1 MELRPLLV
9 VLFLWIIAWVNA
21 TPVSAEVL
29 CANWN
34 TRDFLGSA
42 DLAGISRCLIKN
54 QNRQH
59 KDVKTPL
66 HYAAAFSVAH
76 VVKVLLKTGANPNA
90 RDKTGLTP
98 LHWAALF
105 STDPYVVKSLLD
117 AGADLTARDNAGKT
131 PSYYAK
137 KNVALKGTKLH
148 QQLEQVSCANWNT
161 RGFFKCARVEDISRC
176 LEVGSKVTAEN
187 KNGWT
192 PLHIAAGW
200 NKLPAVVTFLIKAGA
215 NLNAQDEFGWTPLHW
230 ATALNKNPAIVKAL
244 LSAGA
249 DRYTKNMAGETPQDY
264 TNENIALKGTEVCN
278 RLDEERLKP
287 PKLRKKLKREMKATL
302 TAPVIVPCEGW
313 NTLKFFKHARVADL
327 SRCLK
332 TKTLDARDEKG
343 RTPLHIAARHSKK
356 PVIITALIKAGAKV
370 SARTNQGFTPLH
382 VAAANNNTPVIVK
395 TLLRAGAK
403 LNARTQIG
411 WTPLHMAANNKITA
425 ALLDAGAKVNAR
437 TVKGWTRLHMIAEIG
452 KTPADVTTLVKAGAD
467 PNARDEKGLT
477 PLHYAARHSY
487 YPVILT
493 TLIKAG
499 AKVSLKANHGLT
511 PLHVAAALSKTP
523 AVVVVLLDAG
533 ANPMARDKSGK
544 TSWDYAKENPILK
557 GTEVYWRL
565 NDARFK

>member
-1 MELRPLLV
+1 MRPLLV
-9 VLFLWIIAWVNA
+9 VLFLWVVAWVNA
-21 TPVSAEVL
+21 TPASAEVL

-34 TRDFLGSA
+34 TREFLGSA
-42 DLAGISRCLIKN
+42 DLAGISRCLLIN
-54 QNRQH
+54 QNRKQ
-59 KDVKTPL
+59 KGVKTPL
-66 HYAAAFSVAH
+66 HYAAAFSVSH

-117 AGADLTARDNAGKT
+117 AGADLAARDNAGNT
-131 PSYYAK
+131 PSDYAK
-137 KNVALKGTKLH
+137 KNFALKGTKLH
-148 QQLEQVSCANWNT
+148 QQLERVSCANWNT
-161 RGFFKCARVEDISRC
+161 REFFECASVEDISYC
-176 LEVGSKVTAEN
+176 LEAGSKVTAEN

-200 NKLPAVVTFLIKAGA
+200 NKIPEVVTFLIKAGA
-215 NLNAQDEFGWTPLHW
+215 NLNAQDEFGLTPLHW
-230 ATALNKNPAIVKAL
+230 ATAFNKNPAIVKTL
-244 LSAGA
+244 LDAGA
-249 DRYTKNMAGETPQDY
+249 NPLAKNIAGETPRY
-264 TNENIALKGTEVCN
+264 YSNANIALKGTDVCK

-302 TAPVIVPCEGW
+302 TSSVILPCESW

-332 TKTLDARDEKG
+332 TKNPDARDEKG

-356 PVIITALIKAGAKV
+356 PAIITALIKAGAKV
-370 SARTNQGFTPLH
+370 SARTNLGLTPLH
-382 VAAANNNTPVIVK
+382 VAAAKNKTPAILN

-437 TVKGWTRLHMIAEIG
+437 TEKGWTRLHMIAEIG
-452 KTPADVTTLVKAGAD
+452 KSPVDVTTLVKAGAD

-477 PLHYAARHSY
+477 PLHYAARHSK

-493 TLIKAG
+493 SLIQAG

-523 AVVVVLLDAG
+523 AVVFVLLDAG